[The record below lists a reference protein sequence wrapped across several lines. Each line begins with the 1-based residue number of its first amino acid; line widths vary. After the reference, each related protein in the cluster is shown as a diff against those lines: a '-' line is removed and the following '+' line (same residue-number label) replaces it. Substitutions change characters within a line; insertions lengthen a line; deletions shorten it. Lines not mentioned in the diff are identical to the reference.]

1 MKKYLTMLSLSIAT
15 FPSSATIELTEQLS
29 LSGFGSTSW
38 AKSDNPTTVLVNRF
52 IGDESC
58 FDCDTTFGMQ
68 LDYFHKAFRASAQVV
83 KRPQDHWSSPQL
95 EWAYLAYTYKDIE
108 IRGGRLRLP
117 LFLMSEYNYV
127 GHAFTQARPPNEV
140 YDSILGITAYSGLS
154 ARWIHDLNEQVVLT
168 AMPFVGFK
176 DNSDVTI
183 NERTEL
189 EIESNNT
196 AGMNLTLSGESY
208 RWNFSYLHGDYDQ
221 TTTLSN
227 IEQSTPGG
235 GTTIIDRL
243 VETEK
248 NNTIDLF
255 SLGLRYELDNIVIMA
270 EGQTSNLSSSWYATT
285 SYNVNKLT
293 PYIVYG
299 QQFNNRDKKSG
310 DSFLLGL
317 RYDLDYNVSLNAEW
331 QRFNAY
337 NNSSGAFSSAPKDDS
352 ASLYTLML
360 NFVF

>member
-1 MKKYLTMLSLSIAT
+1 
-15 FPSSATIELTEQLS
+15 LTEQLS

-38 AKSDNPTTVLVNRF
+38 AKSDNPTTLLVNRF

-95 EWAYLAYTYKDIE
+95 EWAYLAYTYQNIE

-140 YDSILGITAYSGLS
+140 YDSILGITAYNGLS

-196 AGMNLTLSGESY
+196 AGMN
-208 RWNFSYLHGDYDQ
+208 
-221 TTTLSN
+221 
-227 IEQSTPGG
+227 
-235 GTTIIDRL
+235 
-243 VETEK
+243 
-248 NNTIDLF
+248 
-255 SLGLRYELDNIVIMA
+255 
-270 EGQTSNLSSSWYATT
+270 
-285 SYNVNKLT
+285 
-293 PYIVYG
+293 
-299 QQFNNRDKKSG
+299 
-310 DSFLLGL
+310 
-317 RYDLDYNVSLNAEW
+317 
-331 QRFNAY
+331 
-337 NNSSGAFSSAPKDDS
+337 
-352 ASLYTLML
+352 
-360 NFVF
+360 

>member
-1 MKKYLTMLSLSIAT
+1 MCAWLRRLIAYRALSRAPAHRTCIDTEAAGRSKERDERREIKY
-15 FPSSATIELTEQLS
+15 
-29 LSGFGSTSW
+29 
-38 AKSDNPTTVLVNRF
+38 
-52 IGDESC
+52 
-58 FDCDTTFGMQ
+58 
-68 LDYFHKAFRASAQVV
+68 
-83 KRPQDHWSSPQL
+83 
-95 EWAYLAYTYKDIE
+95 
-108 IRGGRLRLP
+108 
-117 LFLMSEYNYV
+117 
-127 GHAFTQARPPNEV
+127 
-140 YDSILGITAYSGLS
+140 
-154 ARWIHDLNEQVVLT
+154 
-168 AMPFVGFK
+168 
-176 DNSDVTI
+176 
-183 NERTEL
+183 
-189 EIESNNT
+189 
-196 AGMNLTLSGESY
+196 
-208 RWNFSYLHGDYDQ
+208 GDYDQ

-299 QQFNNRDKKSG
+299 QQFNSRDKKSG